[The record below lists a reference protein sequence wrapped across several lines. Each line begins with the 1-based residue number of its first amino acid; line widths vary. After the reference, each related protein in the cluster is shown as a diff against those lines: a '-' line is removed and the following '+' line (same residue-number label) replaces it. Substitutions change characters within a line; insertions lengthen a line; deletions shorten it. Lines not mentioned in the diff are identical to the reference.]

1 MTSTQQHQFSS
12 SSSSSSTIQHQN
24 TMIQQNTTAVSNNTA
39 AYSSNTLQTTS
50 NETHVQGQKFNIT
63 NSLKKT
69 SHHNSQEDIRS
80 RSRHMSGQQQ
90 IVTNGINH
98 VTTTSNA
105 VSTTTKRSRQASG
118 TNGSVVGCALKG
130 LDAALDALAREQ
142 KAQEAVANKYQSKRA
157 QNNNVQV
164 TEISDGV
171 TSVTVSLPSSRRTS
185 A

>member
-1 MTSTQQHQFSS
+1 
-12 SSSSSSTIQHQN
+12 
-24 TMIQQNTTAVSNNTA
+24 MIIFRNFPPFF
-39 AYSSNTLQTTS
+39 QTTS

-69 SHHNSQEDIRS
+69 SHHSSQEDIRS

-105 VSTTTKRSRQASG
+105 ISTTTKRSRQASG

-142 KAQEAVANKYQSKRA
+142 KAQEAVANKYQSKRT

-185 A
+185 ARTSRRGSIDLGNFNCF

>member
-1 MTSTQQHQFSS
+1 MNIDLSPMYYFIS
-12 SSSSSSTIQHQN
+12 
-24 TMIQQNTTAVSNNTA
+24 AF
-39 AYSSNTLQTTS
+39 QTTS
-50 NETHVQGQKFNIT
+50 QNETHLQGQKFNIT

-90 IVTNGINH
+90 QIVTNGINH

-105 VSTTTKRSRQASG
+105 ISTSTKRSRQASG

-130 LDAALDALAREQ
+130 LDAALDALAKEQ
-142 KAQEAVANKYQSKRA
+142 KAQEAVANKYQSKRT
-157 QNNNVQV
+157 QNQVQV
-164 TEISDGV
+164 TENGDGV

-185 A
+185 ARTSRRGSIDLGNFICF

>member
-1 MTSTQQHQFSS
+1 
-12 SSSSSSTIQHQN
+12 
-24 TMIQQNTTAVSNNTA
+24 
-39 AYSSNTLQTTS
+39 
-50 NETHVQGQKFNIT
+50 
-63 NSLKKT
+63 
-69 SHHNSQEDIRS
+69 
-80 RSRHMSGQQQ
+80 MSGQQQ

-105 VSTTTKRSRQASG
+105 ISTTTKRSRQASG

-142 KAQEAVANKYQSKRA
+142 KAQEAVANKYQSKRT

-185 A
+185 ARTSRRGSIDLGNFNCF